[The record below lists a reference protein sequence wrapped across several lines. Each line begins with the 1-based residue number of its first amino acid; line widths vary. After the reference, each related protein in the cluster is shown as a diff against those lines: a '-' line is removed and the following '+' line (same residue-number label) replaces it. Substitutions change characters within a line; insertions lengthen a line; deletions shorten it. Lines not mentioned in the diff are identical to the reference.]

1 MKLQI
6 NFKDIN
12 VPQIVT
18 NHFDQLT
25 KIHPSKKQI
34 QKELKYY
41 EDEENIFKFKIIIF
55 RKLKSRADSGWNYYA
70 FPSNGQQNV
79 IGLWKS
85 KKDDADGFWEEFNI
99 NDLPQFAIFDLTYS
113 IVLFEKFIVPKD
125 KPKLT
130 SGPVKKKYDFRHY
143 YQDYN
148 YDNYVGN

>member
-18 NHFDQLT
+18 NHFNQLT

-55 RKLKSRADSGWNYYA
+55 RKTRTRSASDWNYYA

-85 KKDDADGFWEEFNI
+85 KKDDSDGFWEEFNI

-125 KPKLT
+125 KPKLI
-130 SGPVKKKYDFRHY
+130 KKKYDLRYY

-148 YDNYVGN
+148 YDGN